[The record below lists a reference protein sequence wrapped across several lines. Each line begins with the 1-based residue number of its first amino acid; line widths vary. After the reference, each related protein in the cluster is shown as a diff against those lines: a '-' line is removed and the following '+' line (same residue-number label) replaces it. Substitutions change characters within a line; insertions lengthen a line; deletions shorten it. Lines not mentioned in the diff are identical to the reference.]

1 MGGGGGVHWRT
12 VYELMINVTVASH
25 TWYILQQLF
34 HCFFPLFFYDMGGF
48 P

>member
-34 HCFFPLFFYDMGGF
+34 PFSFSFMS
-48 P
+48 